1 MGRGAARG
9 AILLA
14 FALAASGLAAGGI
27 PPGERKSGFETMS
40 QELQTLQRD
49 DLANPAM
56 LTAADGER
64 LWRLAPG
71 AAPSGSPSCQSC
83 HGEASVSMRGVSA
96 RYPAFDAA
104 RGGPLRLSA
113 RIAQC
118 RTQRQG
124 APAVSADLIAL
135 EAHVALQSRGM
146 SLSSVDDPRLAPAL
160 AEGRVQ
166 FFRRRGQLDLSCAQ
180 CHDDNHGR
188 RLGGSV
194 IPQGHPTG
202 YPLHR
207 LEWQATDTLSRR
219 IRNCLTGVRAE
230 PLPPDGPEA
239 TALELYL
246 RHRAAGMASDAPGVR
261 P

>member
-1 MGRGAARG
+1 MGPGRARG

-14 FALAASGLAAGGI
+14 FGLAASGLAAGEI

-40 QELQTLQRD
+40 AELQAIQKD
-49 DLANPAM
+49 DLASPAM
-56 LTAADGER
+56 LTAAEGER
-64 LWRLAPG
+64 LWREAPG
-71 AAPSGSPSCQSC
+71 GAPSCRSC
-83 HGEASVSMRGVSA
+83 HGEAPVSMPGVSA

-124 APAVSADLIAL
+124 APAASADLIAL

-146 SLSSVDDPRLAPAL
+146 ALAPVDDPRLASAL
-160 AEGRVQ
+160 AEGRAQ
-166 FFRRRGQLDLSCAQ
+166 FVRRRGQLDLSCAQ

-188 RLGGSV
+188 KLGGSI

-207 LEWQATDTLSRR
+207 LEWQGTDTLARR
-219 IRNCLTGVRAE
+219 IRNCLTGIRAE
-230 PLPPDGPEA
+230 PLEPDGPEGA
-239 TALELYL
+239 ALELYL

>member
-1 MGRGAARG
+1 MGRGFQRAAW
-9 AILLA
+9 LLVG
-14 FALAASGLAAGGI
+14 ALAASGLAAEGI

-40 QELQTLQRD
+40 AELQALQRD

-56 LTAADGER
+56 LAAAEGER
-64 LWRLAPG
+64 LWRTAPG
-71 AAPSGSPSCQSC
+71 AAPSCQSC

-96 RYPAFDAA
+96 RYPAFDQA
-104 RGGPLRLSA
+104 RTGPLRLSS
-113 RIAQC
+113 RVAQC
-118 RTQRQG
+118 RTLRQG
-124 APAVSADLIAL
+124 APATGADLIAL
-135 EAHVALQSRGM
+135 ETYVALQSRGM
-146 SLSSVDDPRLAPAL
+146 ALDPVDDARLVPAL
-160 AEGRVQ
+160 AEGRAQ

-180 CHDDNHGR
+180 CHDDNHGK

-207 LEWQATDTLSRR
+207 LEWQGTDTLARR
-219 IRNCLTGVRAE
+219 IRNCLTGIRAE
-230 PLPPDGPEA
+230 PLAPDGPEA

-246 RHRAAGMASDAPGVR
+246 RHRAAGMPSDAPAVR